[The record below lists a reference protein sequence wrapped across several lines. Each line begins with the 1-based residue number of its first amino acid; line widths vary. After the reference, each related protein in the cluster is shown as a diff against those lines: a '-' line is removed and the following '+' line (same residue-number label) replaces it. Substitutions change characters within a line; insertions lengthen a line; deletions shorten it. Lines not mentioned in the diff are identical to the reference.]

1 MTFGISSLR
10 QFKVYLEIDAP
21 EIWASRLLMLRH
33 WPRSKRVG
41 LALLLILGIPFIA
54 QGALPD
60 TQKLQG
66 EVVDPNNAPIAG
78 AVCTLIG
85 RTLPEHGRPVTTGD
99 RGTFEF
105 TGLIPGTYRLTCAAV
120 GFVPVGKSDI
130 EISQSEEPSSLQIQ
144 LPFEEVV
151 HQKIEVSAQGGQ
163 AETQSSTQSAT
174 LNDQEIHSLP
184 LVEQKFKAALPLIP
198 GVVRTPDGRIAVKG
212 AIENQ
217 GTLLVD
223 SAETVDPV
231 TGSFSIDVPLDAV
244 ESVDVFKSAYQV
256 EYGRFSGGL
265 TTLQT
270 KAPSSKWNYELNDF
284 VPTPRIKS
292 GHIIGIASDA
302 PRLYFSGP
310 LKGDK
315 LTFSEAFTYDYSR
328 QPVRGLAWP
337 RNETDKQGWTSFTD
351 FYYTASAQHVV
362 SVNVKLFPLRRQ
374 FDNIDSLIPQTAS
387 ADYGQSGYSIGGNDH
402 YLFTNG
408 GILTTVAQFTDFDSY
423 SHGQGAADLQITPM
437 GWLGNFFNA
446 WTRSSAQ
453 QQVQE
458 NYLFPRQ
465 HWHGRHDFKIGGDVV
480 HRSYQGTSLYHPV
493 QLLRADNSLAGE
505 IDFGPAG
512 QLSTSDTELAAYAQ
526 DHWAFSDH
534 ISVDY
539 GLRFSGQTLGNPAA
553 LSPRAGIVISPGK
566 KGRTIFRGGGGIF
579 YDRLPLL
586 AGDYTQ
592 NAGRQVTFFDL
603 NGVALGPPTVYQ
615 PFYEEF
621 KEHGTQIVP
630 SGAELGSTPYNITWN
645 AEIDQELHPHVIAR
659 ISYLASRTFNDF
671 TVNPQLV
678 SPTSGLLLLSN
689 LGGSRYHEFEATLRV
704 RPSDKADLNISYVNS
719 QARGDLNTMGSV
731 YVPYEQ
737 PVINPNL
744 FGTLP
749 TNVPDRVIVWGRF
762 KLPKRFI
769 VSPVLDWHSGFPY
782 SLFDELQNYVGPPN
796 SRRFPTFVS
805 LDTNVSKDFRIPFIP
820 WLSKHTLRGSVRIF
834 NVTNHQ
840 NFRDVYSTVTSPSFG
855 TYAGLEHRFYD
866 LSLDVLY

>member
-1 MTFGISSLR
+1 
-10 QFKVYLEIDAP
+10 
-21 EIWASRLLMLRH
+21 MLPL
-33 WPRSKRVG
+33 WPHTKRVG
-41 LALLLILGIPFIA
+41 VGLLVILCASFAA

-66 EVVDPNNAPIAG
+66 EVVDINSAPIAG
-78 AVCTLIG
+78 AVCTLTG
-85 RTLPEHGRPVTTGD
+85 RTLPGPGRPLTTGD
-99 RGTFEF
+99 KGTFEF
-105 TGLIPGTYRLTCAAV
+105 TGLLPGTYRLTCAAV
-120 GFVPVGKSDI
+120 GFVPVGKESI
-130 EISQSEEPSSLQIQ
+130 ELRQNEAPPTLQIQ
-144 LPFEEVV
+144 LPYEEVV
-151 HQKIEVSAQGGQ
+151 HQKIEVSAQGGA
-163 AETQSSTQSAT
+163 AETQTAGQPES
-174 LNDQEIHSLP
+174 LRNQELHSLP

-198 GVVRTPDGRIAVKG
+198 GVVRTPDGRMAVKG

-265 TTLQT
+265 TTVQT
-270 KAPSSKWNYELNDF
+270 KAPSSRWNYELNDF

-292 GHIIGIASDA
+292 GHLVGIASDA

-351 FYYTASAQHVV
+351 FYYTVSARHVV
-362 SVNVKLFPLRRQ
+362 SVNVKFFPERRQ
-374 FDNIDSLIPQTAS
+374 FDNINSLIPQTAS
-387 ADYGQSGYSIGGNDH
+387 ADYGQSGYSIGANDH
-402 YLFTNG
+402 YLFTSG

-423 SHGQGAADLQITPM
+423 SHGQGPLDLQITPM

-446 WTRSSAQ
+446 WERSSAQ
-453 QQVQE
+453 QQLQL

-465 HWHGRHDFKIGGDVV
+465 QWHGRHDLKIGGDAV
-480 HRSYQGTSLYHPV
+480 HRAYQGHSHYHPI
-493 QLLRADNSLAGE
+493 QLLRADNSLAEE
-505 IDFGPAG
+505 IDFGPTG
-512 QLSTSDTELAAYAQ
+512 QLTTSDTELAAYAG
-526 DHWAFSDH
+526 DHWAFNDH
-534 ISVDY
+534 ISIDY

-553 LSPRAGIVISPGK
+553 LSPRAGIVISPDK
-566 KGRTIFRGGGGIF
+566 KGHTIFRGGGGVF

-586 AGDYTQ
+586 AGDFTQ
-592 NAGRQVTFFDL
+592 NAAREVTMFDAS
-603 NGVALGPPTVYQ
+603 GVALGPATIFH

-621 KEHGTQIVP
+621 GEGGKLLIP
-630 SGAELGSTPYNITWN
+630 SGSHLGSTPYNITWN
-645 AEIDQELHPHVIAR
+645 AEIDQELHPHVLAR
-659 ISYLASRTFNDF
+659 ISYLASKTYNDF
-671 TVNPQLV
+671 TLNPQVL
-678 SPTSGLLLLSN
+678 SPTDGLLLLSN
-689 LGGSRYHEFEATLRV
+689 LGGSRYHEFEATLRIK
-704 RPSDKADLNISYVNS
+704 PSAKADINISYVNS
-719 QARGDLNTMGSV
+719 QARGNLNSMASV
-731 YVPYEQ
+731 YVPYEE
-737 PVINPNL
+737 PVIHPNL

-749 TNVPDRVIVWGRF
+749 TNVPDRVVAWGSF

-782 SLFDELQNYVGPPN
+782 SIFDDLQNYVGPPN
-796 SRRFPTFVS
+796 SRRFPTFLS
-805 LDTNVSKDFRIPFIP
+805 LDTNVSKDFRISFIP
-820 WLSKHTLRGSVRIF
+820 WLNKHTLRGSVRVF
-834 NVTNHQ
+834 NVTNHG
-840 NFRDVYSTVTSPSFG
+840 NFRDVYNTVTSPSFG